1 MSRHFGIIIGLVFH
15 ALGLTFHFSQWPSFT
30 IFLKSEKYGI
40 CINLGGEI
48 VVFCVSQ
55 RGKAFQS
62 WGLRKTRAPWLWGS
76 CTDLVMLGLSYGAL
90 LTQSGIYG
98 FMARKANGRASCLL
112 VSLWVK
118 VARLSISWRQNLGA
132 TCLPAGSSLLNQSCL
147 YFISSI
153 KWSEEL
159 GFWIWWGHLEHV
171 LTCGFEFT
179 SKQQCPNVLGM
190 WWNSKSPQ

>member
-48 VVFCVSQ
+48 VVFCASQ

-76 CTDLVMLGLSYGAL
+76 CTDLVMLGLSYEAL

-147 YFISSI
+147 YFISS
-153 KWSEEL
+153 KQLNGVRSLGSEFGE
-159 GFWIWWGHLEHV
+159 GIWNMCWLVGSSL
-171 LTCGFEFT
+171 
-179 SKQQCPNVLGM
+179 
-190 WWNSKSPQ
+190 PQNNNNAPMC